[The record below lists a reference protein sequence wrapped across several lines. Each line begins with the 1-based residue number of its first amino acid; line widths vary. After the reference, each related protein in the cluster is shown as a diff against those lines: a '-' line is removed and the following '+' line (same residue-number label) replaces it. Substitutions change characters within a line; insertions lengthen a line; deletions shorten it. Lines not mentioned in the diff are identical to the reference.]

1 MKLIKFVITGIEK
14 SEIKKKKGK
23 TKNTAGMHFP
33 FDSTDDTMVV
43 MRICTKI
50 KF

>member
-23 TKNTAGMHFP
+23 IKNTASMYFP
-33 FDSTDDTMVV
+33 FDSKDDTMVV

-50 KF
+50 IV